1 MKKIL
6 TFLIVVSSI
15 TSCVKSIE
23 DKNPIK
29 VSVKITEKKTQ
40 TINRDGDTITTY
52 PFKISI
58 QNQTDS
64 IFSFWKM
71 SCSYWDSFE
80 FNTEGIRFYSWG
92 CTKNIYKLIELSPKE
107 EYTID
112 GEFEISDIE
121 TIKKQENL
129 RLSFVLVRKKEYS
142 IFPITEN
149 SLHDIISAKRKRNKD
164 MIMCDKPI
172 KYDW

>member
-6 TFLIVVSSI
+6 TFLIVVSLI
-15 TSCVKSIE
+15 TSCVKSTE

-29 VSVKITEKKTQ
+29 VSVKITGKNTQ

-58 QNQTDS
+58 KNQTDS

-80 FNTEGIRFYSWG
+80 FNTEGIGFYSWG
-92 CTKNIYKLIELSPKE
+92 CTKNIYEHIELSPKE
-107 EYTID
+107 EYIIE
-112 GEFEISDIE
+112 GEFEIPDIE
-121 TIKKQENL
+121 TIKKQKDL
-129 RLSFVLVRKKEYS
+129 RLSFVLVRKEEYS
-142 IFPITEN
+142 IFHKTEN
-149 SLHDIISAKRKRNKD
+149 TLHDIISAKRKNNKD